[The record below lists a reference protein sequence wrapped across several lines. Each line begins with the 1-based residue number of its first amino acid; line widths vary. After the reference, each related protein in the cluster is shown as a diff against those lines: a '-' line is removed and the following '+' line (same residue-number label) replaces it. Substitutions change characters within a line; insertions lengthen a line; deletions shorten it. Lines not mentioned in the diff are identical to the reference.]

1 MFFKL
6 YAKRDIL
13 EFFFKEMEMKFFDSE
28 NFLERKLIFE
38 FTSFYFVHICNN
50 MNYRFPFHF
59 LVVQLIHISFINKK

>member
-1 MFFKL
+1 
-6 YAKRDIL
+6 
-13 EFFFKEMEMKFFDSE
+13 MEMKFFDWE